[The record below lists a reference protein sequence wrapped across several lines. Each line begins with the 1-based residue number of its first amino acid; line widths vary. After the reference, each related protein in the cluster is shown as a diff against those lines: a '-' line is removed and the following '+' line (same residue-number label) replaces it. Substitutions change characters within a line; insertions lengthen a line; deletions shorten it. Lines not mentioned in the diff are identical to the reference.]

1 MKTFMS
7 AVQNPKSVLY
17 TRRLTTP
24 NANTYYGAVCSVMVA
39 DCYKTGINLTTQE
52 LYGWNGFDESGYI
65 AVEVGD
71 CLVSKAYGHAVVV
84 IGLTKDRYGRISR
97 VVIAEE
103 LHPVA
108 ATKSYTYD
116 GFKAH
121 YTGQQYKVFRYK
133 KYENVDYTP
142 VPYVKGYADEE
153 DETPTYPDIMSE
165 FGDDAVFLNG
175 DDVVMNVVNADGYS
189 AINVTKDGEPFGDE
203 NMPVADFTIENA
215 QGGLYVVTMT
225 GTGKQTQSRFFVVDA
240 ACAYNSQTHV
250 VTFSSSNAVPEVVHV
265 YNATPTNKAIVL
277 TDADRDAGQIDVSDY
292 IDSEYMYVK
301 VTFKTDMGTA
311 TWYSYDLHQW
321 VPFGE

>member
-1 MKTFMS
+1 MS

-17 TRRLTTP
+17 TRRLITP

-52 LYGWNGFDESGYI
+52 LYEWDGFDESGYI

-71 CLVSKAYGHAVVV
+71 CLVSKVYGHAVVV

-116 GFKAH
+116 GFKAF

-240 ACAYNSQTHV
+240 TCSYNSQTHV
-250 VTFSSSNAVPEVVHV
+250 VTFSSSNATPEVVHV
-265 YNATPTNKAIVL
+265 YNSTPTNKAIIL
-277 TDADRDAGQIDVSDY
+277 TDADREAGQIDVSDY